1 MPLGTRAFIVRRSQI
16 GQERYRLRDLTDK
29 HEKSPNSVLQREE
42 RVEIVDLND
51 SGLDCATG

>member
-29 HEKSPNSVLQREE
+29 HEKSPNSVLQRE

>member
-29 HEKSPNSVLQREE
+29 HEKSPNSVQRE

-51 SGLDCATG
+51 SGLNCATG